1 MYMYY
6 VLYFSL
12 QKHKSRYMNC
22 PIFWQCLWHTRSS
35 TLSNFLSLFVTYQDN
50 PMIQFSDN
58 VCDKSGKLCHC
69 IIPVSDNVRDISGQL
84 PSQIFWQ
91 CVWHI
96 RKTVSLY
103 HPIFW
108 QCLWHIRPTTLSKVV
123 MEKKESGKSR
133 KTSFGWDGPSPS
145 WRLICSWS

>member
-35 TLSNFLSLFVTYQDN
+35 TLSNFLSMLVTYQDN

-103 HPIFW
+103 HPIFR
-108 QCLWHIRPTTLSKVV
+108 QCPWHIRSNTLLNFLTMCVTHQV
-123 MEKKESGKSR
+123 N
-133 KTSFGWDGPSPS
+133 
-145 WRLICSWS
+145 LII